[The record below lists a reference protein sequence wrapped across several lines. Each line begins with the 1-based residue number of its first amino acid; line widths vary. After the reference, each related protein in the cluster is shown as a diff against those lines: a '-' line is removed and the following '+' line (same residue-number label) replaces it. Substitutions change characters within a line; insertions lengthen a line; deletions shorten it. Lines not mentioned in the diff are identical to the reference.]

1 MATKLKTFDFTKASK
16 LTEAPEE
23 KVLYPWD
30 EWFDGDIWQLQEG
43 EDFETHPLMMERII
57 RTRATGKRAKV
68 RVKHLPLNGDP
79 WGTIVMQRHDVQG
92 PLEARKTEAKAK
104 RAAKKAEAEAD
115 AQAMLAKA
123 GIKSRAIS
131 KTPSKRPVKKA
142 AARA

>member
-23 KVLYPWD
+23 KILYPWD
-30 EWFDGDIWQLQEG
+30 EWFDGDIWQLTEG

-68 RVKHLPLNGDP
+68 RVKHLPLNGHA
-79 WGTIVMQRHDVQG
+79 WGTIVLQRHDVPG
-92 PLEARKTEAKAK
+92 PSAQKRAEAAAK
-104 RAAKKAEAEAD
+104 RAAKKASADAE

-123 GIKSRAIS
+123 GIKSKALS
-131 KTPSKRPVKKA
+131 KTPSKRPVKRVAVKA
-142 AARA
+142 